1 MKKYLL
7 IIVAFILP
15 DSLIGQERND
25 VKQKEVSALFQKTE
39 KEMQNHYN
47 YLDKKRIFEDP
58 IGRADYFFKTV
69 KRVAPS
75 LLSDTKL
82 YKDEILNL
90 LIDTTYKKN
99 YYSNWDI
106 MYILYNLPLDDYVGM
121 LYTVSAL
128 YKQNNIDFDLFT
140 FFIFQDFN
148 VSNAVAKNYQNEKL
162 QVFLNKLLED
172 KEIVNKAEL
181 QDKDFRERIL
191 NLKNG
196 VLWEGGEDGFG
207 LKKLDKSQPPILNT
221 TKTEH

>member
-82 YKDEILNL
+82 YKNEILNL
-90 LIDTTYKKN
+90 LIDTTYKKTIIQTGILCTSYIIYLLMIMWVCCIQYQPYTNKTTLIQIFLYSLFFKILMYQMPLLKTIKMRN
-99 YYSNWDI
+99 Y
-106 MYILYNLPLDDYVGM
+106 
-121 LYTVSAL
+121 
-128 YKQNNIDFDLFT
+128 K
-140 FFIFQDFN
+140 FF
-148 VSNAVAKNYQNEKL
+148 
-162 QVFLNKLLED
+162 
-172 KEIVNKAEL
+172 
-181 QDKDFRERIL
+181 
-191 NLKNG
+191 
-196 VLWEGGEDGFG
+196 
-207 LKKLDKSQPPILNT
+207 
-221 TKTEH
+221 

>member
-1 MKKYLL
+1 
-7 IIVAFILP
+7 
-15 DSLIGQERND
+15 
-25 VKQKEVSALFQKTE
+25 
-39 KEMQNHYN
+39 
-47 YLDKKRIFEDP
+47 
-58 IGRADYFFKTV
+58 
-69 KRVAPS
+69 
-75 LLSDTKL
+75 
-82 YKDEILNL
+82 
-90 LIDTTYKKN
+90 
-99 YYSNWDI
+99 
-106 MYILYNLPLDDYVGM
+106 MYILYNLPFDDYVGM

-128 YKQNNIDFDLFT
+128 YKQNNIDSDLFI

-162 QVFLNKLLED
+162 QVFLNKLLKD

-181 QDKDFRERIL
+181 QDKNFRERIL

>member
-7 IIVAFILP
+7 IIVAFILS

-128 YKQNNIDFDLFT
+128 YKQNNIDSDLFI

>member
-7 IIVAFILP
+7 IIVAFILS

-140 FFIFQDFN
+140 SFIFQDFN

-162 QVFLNKLLED
+162 QVFLSKLLGD
-172 KEIVNKAEL
+172 KETMNKAEL
-181 QDKDFRERIL
+181 QDKNFRERIL